1 MLIGNYFKNIN
12 SKFKNHKFSGL
23 SFNSAKCKKNY
34 IFFAVKGNNNDGNR
48 YISHAIKNGAK
59 TIISN
64 NNFEGKKND
73 VLFIKSSNVRK
84 LIAEIANKVYKKKPK
99 NLIAVTGTNGKSS
112 IANFYLQILK
122 LNKKKVASIGTLG
135 IQTNSNKS

>member
-23 SFNSAKCKKNY
+23 SFNSTKCKKNY

-122 LNKKKVASIGTLG
+122 LNKKKWHQLEL
-135 IQTNSNKS
+135 

>member
-12 SKFKNHKFSGL
+12 SKFKNHKFSCL

-73 VLFIKSSNVRK
+73 ILFVKSSNVK
-84 LIAEIANKVYKKKPK
+84 LIMKLQIKFIKNK

-112 IANFYLQILK
+112 IANFYLQIVK
-122 LNKKKVASIGTLG
+122 LNKSG
-135 IQTNSNKS
+135 INWNFKNSNSSNKKI

>member
-1 MLIGNYFKNIN
+1 MLIGNYFQKIDN
-12 SKFKNHKFSGL
+12 KYQKHYFSGL

-64 NNFEGKKND
+64 NNFEGKKTSQ
-73 VLFIKSSNVRK
+73 F
-84 LIAEIANKVYKKKPK
+84 
-99 NLIAVTGTNGKSS
+99 
-112 IANFYLQILK
+112 NF
-122 LNKKKVASIGTLG
+122 
-135 IQTNSNKS
+135 

>member
-12 SKFKNHKFSGL
+12 SKFKNHKFSGF
-23 SFNSAKCKKNY
+23 SFNSANCKKNF

-64 NNFEGKKND
+64 SNFEGKK
-73 VLFIKSSNVRK
+73 K
-84 LIAEIANKVYKKKPK
+84 
-99 NLIAVTGTNGKSS
+99 
-112 IANFYLQILK
+112 
-122 LNKKKVASIGTLG
+122 
-135 IQTNSNKS
+135 